1 VADYSEGGKAHLL
14 LIGSGLAAKDD
25 QELEMEQRTGRIA
38 IVTGASR
45 GIGSAVAERLARDGF
60 TVVINYSGDAAPA
73 EALVRKIEDKGGRA
87 LTAKAD
93 VSDAQAVP
101 ACSTPWR
108 RRSAVST
115 C

>member
-1 VADYSEGGKAHLL
+1 MKRLRMTNESTKV
-14 LIGSGLAAKDD
+14 
-25 QELEMEQRTGRIA
+25 A

-93 VSDAQAVP
+93 VSDAQAV
-101 ACSTPWR
+101 R
-108 RRSAVST
+108 RMFDSVEAAFGGVDVLEHFQN
-115 C
+115 